1 MEYFDYSEYGTETLR
16 NVITDRNWDLKA
28 TKNRIKGMEKKLVSR
43 RGYSH
48 KQLDNLAS
56 NCRYAQGLL
65 TVIEIEIDECVSE
78 IMRRN
83 ENV

>member
-1 MEYFDYSEYGTETLR
+1 MEDFDYSEYDTDTLR
-16 NVITDRNWDLKA
+16 NVITDRSWDLKA
-28 TKNRIKGMEKKLVSR
+28 TKNSIKRMEKKLVSR

-48 KQLDNLAS
+48 KQLDNLAA
-56 NCRYAQGLL
+56 NCRSAQGIL

>member
-1 MEYFDYSEYGTETLR
+1 MEYFDYSEYGTDTLR

-28 TKNRIKGMEKKLVSR
+28 TKNRIKGMKKKLVSR
-43 RGYSH
+43 RGYSN
-48 KQLDNLAS
+48 KQLDNLAA